1 LSINAK
7 IDEMIQETP
16 FKGSPLQT
24 EIGNSQGDK
33 LHTLRIL
40 ITVAVNNKPESLF
53 WNEAFEMINK
63 KK

>member
-1 LSINAK
+1 
-7 IDEMIQETP
+7 MIKEIP

-24 EIGNSQGDK
+24 EIRNAQSDK

-40 ITVAVNNKPESLF
+40 ITVAVNNNPESLF

>member
-1 LSINAK
+1 
-7 IDEMIQETP
+7 MIQETP

-24 EIGNSQGDK
+24 EIRNAQGDK

-40 ITVAVNNKPESLF
+40 ITVAANNKPESLF